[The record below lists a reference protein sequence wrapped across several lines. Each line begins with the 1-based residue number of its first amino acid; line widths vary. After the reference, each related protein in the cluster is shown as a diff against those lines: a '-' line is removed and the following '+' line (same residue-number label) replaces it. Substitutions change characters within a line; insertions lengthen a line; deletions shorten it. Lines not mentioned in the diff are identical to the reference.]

1 MNIGSARNVL
11 MIVLNKT
18 YYLLHISY
26 GKSGITINGI
36 MVIVIELVILCMK
49 QYYQIVM
56 IYFNE

>member
-26 GKSGITINGI
+26 GKSGITINRI
-36 MVIVIELVILCMK
+36 SNTLYETVLSNSNDLL
-49 QYYQIVM
+49 Q
-56 IYFNE
+56 